1 MTADAPSVW
10 LTTLGCAKNQVDSE
24 KIEGLLVEAGYRR
37 AASAPEADVVMVNT
51 CAFIEA
57 ARRESIDVVL
67 ELAESKRS
75 GASVVVV
82 GCMAQRYETE
92 LADALPEVDAVVGMD
107 RYGELVGRLDELTE
121 WQPIRLASSSMD
133 ILYEVRRPAPSTPF
147 AYVKVAEGCDK
158 PCTFCAIPQF
168 RGAQRSRPPV
178 NIRTEIESLVG
189 HGVGEIVLVAQDLAA
204 YGRDIGA
211 PGGIVELLRFVGDID
226 GLRRLRLLYL
236 YPREITDSLI
246 GEMASNPIVAAYF
259 DLSLQHASG
268 RLLRAMRRP
277 GDGRRHLELID
288 RIRQASPDA
297 ALRSSFIVGFPG
309 ETEDDV
315 DELAGFLEEARLD
328 WGGFF
333 PYSPEEGTAALSLP
347 GRVDPDVALER
358 LRRLQETQDR
368 LTAERNSE
376 QIGSRLEVV
385 VDTVE
390 DGSAVARSHREAP
403 EIDGVILLDRGKPGE
418 WLTARI
424 TGAYGQELVGEVV
437 A

>member
-1 MTADAPSVW
+1 MGPLPRLAGMTADAPSVW

-121 WQPIRLASSSMD
+121 WQPIRLASSPMD

-168 RGAQRSRPPV
+168 RGAQRSRSPV
-178 NIRTEIESLVG
+178 NIRTEAEF
-189 HGVGEIVLVAQDLAA
+189 Q
-204 YGRDIGA
+204 
-211 PGGIVELLRFVGDID
+211 
-226 GLRRLRLLYL
+226 RR
-236 YPREITDSLI
+236 E
-246 GEMASNPIVAAYF
+246 
-259 DLSLQHASG
+259 
-268 RLLRAMRRP
+268 
-277 GDGRRHLELID
+277 
-288 RIRQASPDA
+288 RI
-297 ALRSSFIVGFPG
+297 
-309 ETEDDV
+309 
-315 DELAGFLEEARLD
+315 
-328 WGGFF
+328 
-333 PYSPEEGTAALSLP
+333 
-347 GRVDPDVALER
+347 
-358 LRRLQETQDR
+358 
-368 LTAERNSE
+368 
-376 QIGSRLEVV
+376 
-385 VDTVE
+385 
-390 DGSAVARSHREAP
+390 
-403 EIDGVILLDRGKPGE
+403 KPGPTPAVPPTSS
-418 WLTARI
+418 L
-424 TGAYGQELVGEVV
+424 L
-437 A
+437 